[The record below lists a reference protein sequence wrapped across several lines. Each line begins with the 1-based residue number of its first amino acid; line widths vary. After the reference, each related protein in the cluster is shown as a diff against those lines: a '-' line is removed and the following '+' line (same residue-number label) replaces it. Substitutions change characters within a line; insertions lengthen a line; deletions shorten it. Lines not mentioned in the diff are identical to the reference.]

1 MPYIRMP
8 YTVQLD
14 NTLRVTPIST
24 LFAMGDSNAHRFELT
39 ILREGAQE
47 SLAGCTVSGK
57 FYRISENAA
66 VDLEGT
72 VEDGKAVVVLNKSC
86 YDHIGRFALTVT
98 IKDGENETTV
108 FYGDGYMYGHRTDT
122 VITGEYI
129 IYDINM
135 LLQKIAEIDA
145 ATSAANEAA
154 QNANTASGDATTA
167 ADTANTAAGSAN
179 IAAGRA
185 DAAAAAIEGITATA
199 TTLETGEQATAAVQ
213 VVDGHYVLALGL
225 PRGLTGATPQLSLDV
240 ATGNPGTEATL
251 VEQAGSTPEN
261 PHYLLTIPRGD
272 VGEIGKLTIN
282 GQKPGAD
289 GSVTVGIDDIDGLRS
304 AIDNAGGV
312 KTVAGVSPDA
322 AGNVALTAE
331 NVGAVSMEL
340 LWENATP
347 NSEMGADADGV
358 NGIELNWAA
367 MDYTHVLVTFAYG
380 SSAGNSVAQSSAI
393 SEIAIGKRI
402 LLSANNAGYDAYANR
417 GLAFADGGL
426 HIGGASTCI
435 AGTKT
440 NGTANAYI
448 IPLKVYGIKGVR
460 TNGQ

>member
-1 MPYIRMP
+1 MPQIRMP
-8 YTVQLD
+8 FTVCLD

-39 ILREGAQE
+39 IRREGAQE

-98 IKDGENETTV
+98 VKDGEDETTV
-108 FYGDGYMYGHRTDT
+108 FYGDGYMHGHRTDT

-154 QNANTASGDATTA
+154 QNANAAESDATTA

-179 IAAGRA
+179 SAAGRA
-185 DAAAAAIEGITATA
+185 DAAAAAIEGLTATA

-213 VVDGHYVLALGL
+213 VVDGRYVLALGL
-225 PRGLTGATPQLSLDV
+225 PRGLTGATPQLTLDV
-240 ATGNPGTEATL
+240 ATGNPGTDVTII
-251 VEQAGSTPEN
+251 EQEGSTAEN
-261 PHYLLTIPRGD
+261 PHYLLTIPRGNTGNI
-272 VGEIGKLTIN
+272 GELKIN
-282 GQKPGAD
+282 GKTPGAD
-289 GSVTVGIDDIDGLRS
+289 GSVEIGISDINGLQES
-304 AIDNAGGV
+304 INNAGGV
-312 KTVAGVSPDA
+312 KTVAGVFPDE

-331 NVGAVSMEL
+331 NVGAMSWEL
-340 LWENATP
+340 LWENASPT
-347 NSEMGADADGV
+347 SEFAAQVLPGTYTWTGYDMLMIVYVYDVTSTARAEYKLAQIVECASGMKSYLQMYSVSGGLLFARAVYLNDDGTIKMSGAQKR
-358 NGIELNWAA
+358 
-367 MDYTHVLVTFAYG
+367 TFASITTVTDDNKGCVPLRIYG
-380 SSAGNSVAQSSAI
+380 A
-393 SEIAIGKRI
+393 
-402 LLSANNAGYDAYANR
+402 
-417 GLAFADGGL
+417 
-426 HIGGASTCI
+426 
-435 AGTKT
+435 
-440 NGTANAYI
+440 
-448 IPLKVYGIKGVR
+448 KGV
-460 TNGQ
+460 QQS

>member
-24 LFAMGDSNAHRFELT
+24 LFAMGDSNAHRFALT
-39 ILREGAQE
+39 ILREGVQE

-66 VDLEGT
+66 VDLKGT

-86 YDHIGRFALTVT
+86 YDYIGRFALTVT
-98 IKDGENETTV
+98 VKDGEDETTV

-167 ADTANTAAGSAN
+167 ADTANTAAGSATS
-179 IAAGRA
+179 AAGRA
-185 DAAAAAIEGITATA
+185 NAAAAAIEGITATA

-225 PRGLTGATPQLSLDV
+225 PRGLTGATPQITFEV
-240 ATGNPGTEATL
+240 ATGSPGTDASAVVT
-251 VEQAGSTPEN
+251 GTPEA
-261 PHYLLTIPRGD
+261 PHVLLTIPRGD
-272 VGEIGKLTIN
+272 VGEIGNLTIN
-282 GQKPGAD
+282 GHRPGAD
-289 GSVTVGIDDIDGLRS
+289 GSVVIGIDQIEGLR
-304 AIDNAGGV
+304 AALNGAGGV
-312 KTVAGVSPDA
+312 KTVAGISPDA
-322 AGNVALTAE
+322 AGNVALTAGD
-331 NVGAVSMEL
+331 VGAVAMEL

-347 NSEMGADADGV
+347 NSEMGADADDV

-380 SSAGNSVAQSSAI
+380 SSAGNSVNQSSAI
-393 SEIAIGKRI
+393 SEIVIGKRI

-435 AGTKT
+435 TGTKT

>member
-1 MPYIRMP
+1 MPQIRMP
-8 YTVQLD
+8 FTVCLD

-39 ILREGAQE
+39 IRREGAQE
-47 SLAGCTVSGK
+47 ILAGCTISGK

-86 YDHIGRFALTVT
+86 YDYIGRFALTVT
-98 IKDGENETTV
+98 VKDGEDETTV
-108 FYGDGYMYGHRTDT
+108 FYGDGYMHGHRTDT

-145 ATSAANEAA
+145 ATSVANEAA

-167 ADTANTAAGSAN
+167 ADTANTAALSAN
-179 IAAGRA
+179 SAAGRA

-213 VVDGHYVLALGL
+213 VVDGRYVLALGL
-225 PRGLTGATPQLSLDV
+225 PRGLTGATPQITFEV
-240 ATGNPGTEATL
+240 ATGAPGTDASAVVTGTQEA
-251 VEQAGSTPEN
+251 
-261 PHYLLTIPRGD
+261 PHVLLTIPRGD
-272 VGEIGKLTIN
+272 VGEIGNLTIN
-282 GQKPGAD
+282 GKTPGAD

-322 AGNVALTAE
+322 AGNVPLTAGD
-331 NVGAVSMEL
+331 VGAMQWSMI
-340 LWENATP
+340 WENASPT
-347 NSEMGADADGV
+347 SEFAAQVLPGTYTWTGYDMLMIVYVYDVTTTARAEYKLTQIVECASGMKSYLQMYSVSGGMLFARAVYLNDDGT
-358 NGIELNWAA
+358 IEL
-367 MDYTHVLVTFAYG
+367 
-380 SSAGNSVAQSSAI
+380 
-393 SEIAIGKRI
+393 
-402 LLSANNAGYDAYANR
+402 
-417 GLAFADGGL
+417 
-426 HIGGASTCI
+426 GGAQKRAFSSIT
-435 AGTKT
+435 TVT
-440 NGTANAYI
+440 NDNNGC
-448 IPLKVYGIKGVR
+448 IPLRIYGAMGV
-460 TNGQ
+460 QQS

>member
-1 MPYIRMP
+1 MPKIRMP
-8 YTVQLD
+8 FTVCLD

-39 ILREGAQE
+39 ILREGVQE

-98 IKDGENETTV
+98 VKDGEDETTV

-154 QNANTASGDATTA
+154 QNANAAASDATTA
-167 ADTANTAAGSAN
+167 ADTANTAAGSATS
-179 IAAGRA
+179 AASRA
-185 DAAAAAIEGITATA
+185 NAAAAAIEGLTATA

-225 PRGLTGATPQLSLDV
+225 PRGLTGETPQITLQV
-240 ATGNPGTEATL
+240 ATGAPGTDASAVVT
-251 VEQAGSTPEN
+251 GTPEA
-261 PHYLLTIPRGD
+261 PHVLLTIPRGD
-272 VGEIGKLTIN
+272 VGEIGNLKVN
-282 GQKPGAD
+282 GKTPGGD
-289 GSVTVGIDDIDGLRS
+289 GSVEIGIDDIDGLRV

-312 KTVAGVSPDA
+312 KTVAGVSPDE

-340 LWENATP
+340 LWENASP
-347 NSEMGADADGV
+347 SSAMNADADGV
-358 NGIELNWAA
+358 NGIELDWAT
-367 MDYTHVLVTFAYG
+367 MTYTHVLVTFAYG
-380 SSAGNSVAQSSAI
+380 TKTGNRGSITSAI
-393 SEIAIGKRI
+393 SEIVIGKRI
-402 LLSANNAGYDAYANR
+402 LLSTTNAGFDAYANR
-417 GLAFADGGL
+417 ALEFTDGGL
-426 HIGGASTCI
+426 HIGGASSSI

-440 NGTANAYI
+440 NGTASAYI

>member
-39 ILREGAQE
+39 ILREGVQE

-66 VDLEGT
+66 VDLKGT

-98 IKDGENETTV
+98 VKDGEDETTV

-213 VVDGHYVLALGL
+213 MVDGRYVLALGL
-225 PRGLTGATPQLSLDV
+225 PRGLTGATPQITFEV
-240 ATGNPGTEATL
+240 ATGAPGTDASAVVTGTQEA
-251 VEQAGSTPEN
+251 
-261 PHYLLTIPRGD
+261 PHVLLTIPRGD
-272 VGEIGKLTIN
+272 VGEIGNLTIN
-282 GQKPGAD
+282 GKTPGAD

-322 AGNVALTAE
+322 AGNVPLTAGD
-331 NVGAVSMEL
+331 VGAMQWSMI
-340 LWENATP
+340 WENASPT
-347 NSEMGADADGV
+347 SEFAAQVLPGTYTWTGYDLLMIVYVYDVTTTARAEYKLAQIVECASGMKSYLQMYSVSGGLMFARAVYLNDDGT
-358 NGIELNWAA
+358 IEL
-367 MDYTHVLVTFAYG
+367 
-380 SSAGNSVAQSSAI
+380 
-393 SEIAIGKRI
+393 
-402 LLSANNAGYDAYANR
+402 
-417 GLAFADGGL
+417 
-426 HIGGASTCI
+426 GGAQKRAFSSITTVTDDNNGCI
-435 AGTKT
+435 SLR
-440 NGTANAYI
+440 I
-448 IPLKVYGIKGVR
+448 YGAMGV
-460 TNGQ
+460 QQS

>member
-39 ILREGAQE
+39 ILREGVQE

-66 VDLEGT
+66 VDLKGT

-199 TTLETGEQATAAVQ
+199 TTLETGDQATAAVQ
-213 VVDGHYVLALGL
+213 VVDGRYVLALGL
-225 PRGLTGATPQLSLDV
+225 PRGLTGATPQITFEV
-240 ATGNPGTEATL
+240 ATGAPGTDASAVVT
-251 VEQAGSTPEN
+251 GTPEA
-261 PHYLLTIPRGD
+261 PHVLLTIPRGD
-272 VGEIGKLTIN
+272 VGEIGNLSIN
-282 GQKPGAD
+282 GQTPGAD

-322 AGNVALTAE
+322 AGNVPLTAGD
-331 NVGAVSMEL
+331 VGAMQWSMI
-340 LWENATP
+340 WENASPT
-347 NSEMGADADGV
+347 SEFAAQVLPGTYTWTGYDMLMIVYVYDVTTTARAEYKLTQIVECASGMKSYLQMYSVSGGLLFARAVYLNDDGT
-358 NGIELNWAA
+358 IEL
-367 MDYTHVLVTFAYG
+367 
-380 SSAGNSVAQSSAI
+380 
-393 SEIAIGKRI
+393 
-402 LLSANNAGYDAYANR
+402 
-417 GLAFADGGL
+417 
-426 HIGGASTCI
+426 GGAQKRAFSSIT
-435 AGTKT
+435 TVT
-440 NGTANAYI
+440 DDNNGC
-448 IPLKVYGIKGVR
+448 IPLRIYGAMGV
-460 TNGQ
+460 QQS

>member
-39 ILREGAQE
+39 ILREGVQE

-66 VDLEGT
+66 VDLKGT

-98 IKDGENETTV
+98 VKDGEDETTV

-167 ADTANTAAGSAN
+167 ADTANTAALSAN
-179 IAAGRA
+179 SAAGRA

-213 VVDGHYVLALGL
+213 VVDGRYVLALGL
-225 PRGLTGATPQLSLDV
+225 PRGLTGATPQITFEV
-240 ATGNPGTEATL
+240 ATGAPGTDASAVVTGTQEA
-251 VEQAGSTPEN
+251 
-261 PHYLLTIPRGD
+261 PHVLLTIPRGD
-272 VGEIGKLTIN
+272 VGEIGNLTIN
-282 GQKPGAD
+282 GKTPGAD

-322 AGNVALTAE
+322 AGNVPLTAGD
-331 NVGAVSMEL
+331 VGAMQWSMI
-340 LWENATP
+340 WENASPT
-347 NSEMGADADGV
+347 SEFAAQVLPGTYTWTGYDMLMIVYVYDVTTTARAEYKLAQIVECASGMKSYLQMYSVSGGLMFARAVYLNDDGT
-358 NGIELNWAA
+358 IEL
-367 MDYTHVLVTFAYG
+367 
-380 SSAGNSVAQSSAI
+380 
-393 SEIAIGKRI
+393 
-402 LLSANNAGYDAYANR
+402 
-417 GLAFADGGL
+417 
-426 HIGGASTCI
+426 GGAQKRAFSSIT
-435 AGTKT
+435 TVT
-440 NGTANAYI
+440 DDNNGC
-448 IPLKVYGIKGVR
+448 IPLRIYGAMGV
-460 TNGQ
+460 QQS

>member
-39 ILREGAQE
+39 ILREGVQE

-66 VDLEGT
+66 VDLKGT

-98 IKDGENETTV
+98 VKDGEDETTV

-213 VVDGHYVLALGL
+213 MVDGRYVLALGL
-225 PRGLTGATPQLSLDV
+225 PRGLTGATPQITFEV
-240 ATGNPGTEATL
+240 ATGAPGTDASAVVTGTQEA
-251 VEQAGSTPEN
+251 
-261 PHYLLTIPRGD
+261 PHVLLTIPRGD
-272 VGEIGKLTIN
+272 VGEIGNLTIN
-282 GQKPGAD
+282 GKTPGAD

-322 AGNVALTAE
+322 AGNVPLTAGD
-331 NVGAVSMEL
+331 VGAMQWSMI
-340 LWENATP
+340 WENASPT
-347 NSEMGADADGV
+347 SEFAAQVLPGTYTWTGYDMLMIVYVYDVTTTARAEYKLAQIVECASGMKSYLQMYSVSGGLMFVRAVYLNDDGT
-358 NGIELNWAA
+358 IEL
-367 MDYTHVLVTFAYG
+367 
-380 SSAGNSVAQSSAI
+380 
-393 SEIAIGKRI
+393 
-402 LLSANNAGYDAYANR
+402 
-417 GLAFADGGL
+417 
-426 HIGGASTCI
+426 GGAQKRAFSSIT
-435 AGTKT
+435 TVT
-440 NGTANAYI
+440 DDNNGC
-448 IPLKVYGIKGVR
+448 IPLRIYGAMGV
-460 TNGQ
+460 QQS